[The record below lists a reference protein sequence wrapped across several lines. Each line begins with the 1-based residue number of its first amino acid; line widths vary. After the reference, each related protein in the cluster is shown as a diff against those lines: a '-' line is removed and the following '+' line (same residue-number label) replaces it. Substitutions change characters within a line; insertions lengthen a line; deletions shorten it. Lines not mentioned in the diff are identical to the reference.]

1 MNIKYSIL
9 IPTMNGGKYLIHA
22 INSVLQ
28 NPNNNFELV
37 ISINHSSDDT
47 EESLKNI
54 DDTRI
59 RFIRPKEKLSMAAHY
74 EWCIENARGEWIT
87 ILGDDDGIMPNFF
100 SYCDYLIDKWRD
112 VKVFSFKRAYFFWP
126 DSEDV
131 FGETI
136 LHYVANL
143 EEKIRSCKFDLFL
156 VLAGLREH
164 YDLPQLYTNNL
175 VKKSLVDSIKKKSH
189 GKFYHEVTP
198 DVYSGVA
205 ISLSIYKYLKVGK
218 PLFWT
223 GSSPKSMGVAIAKGN
238 EETDENSS
246 EHFDLAKKDG
256 LNIASQINPLL
267 YKKSDFALNIY
278 ALSSL
283 FNIPFKYNF
292 INKTLLE
299 YLVYGSAFAKNILP
313 SSLKL
318 DSSGLFKQYYYKHIK
333 SRKLNF
339 LILITLF
346 LISFFLISLKQ
357 VYSYIKKYILIISN
371 IENKKLM
378 YIKKRNGLNTIS
390 DANNFLKSNL

>member
-1 MNIKYSIL
+1 
-9 IPTMNGGKYLIHA
+9 MNGGKYLIHA

-37 ISINHSSDDT
+37 ISINHSSDGT

-54 DDTRI
+54 DDKRI

-87 ILGDDDGIMPNFF
+87 ILGDDDGIMPDFF
-100 SYCDYLIDKWRD
+100 SYCDYLINKWGD

-126 DSEDV
+126 ESEDV
-131 FGETI
+131 FGDTI

-143 EEKIRSCKFDLFL
+143 GEKIRLCKFDLFL

-175 VKKSLVDSIKKKSH
+175 VKKSLIDSIKKKSH

-205 ISLSIYKYLKVGK
+205 ISLSIYRYLKVGK

-256 LNIASQINPLL
+256 LNIASQINPFL

-278 ALSSL
+278 VLSSL

-292 INKTLLE
+292 INKKLLE

-318 DSSGLFKQYYYKHIK
+318 DSSSLFKQYYYKHIK

-339 LILITLF
+339 FILITLF

>member
-9 IPTMNGGKYLIHA
+9 IPTMNGGKYLTHA

-37 ISINHSSDDT
+37 VSINHSSDDT
-47 EESLKNI
+47 EESLKKI

-100 SYCDYLIDKWRD
+100 SYCDYLINKWGD

-126 DSEDV
+126 DSKDV

-175 VKKSLVDSIKKKSH
+175 VKKSLIDNIKKKSH

-205 ISLSIYKYLKVGK
+205 ISLSIYRYLKVGK

-238 EETDENSS
+238 KEIDENSS

-292 INKTLLE
+292 INKKLLE

-313 SSLKL
+313 SSLNL
-318 DSSGLFKQYYYKHIK
+318 ESSSLFKKYYYKHIK

-339 LILITLF
+339 LLLITLF

-357 VYSYIKKYILIISN
+357 VYSYIKKNILIISN
-371 IENKKLM
+371 IKNKKLM

>member
-1 MNIKYSIL
+1 
-9 IPTMNGGKYLIHA
+9 MNGGKYLIHA

-37 ISINHSSDDT
+37 ISINHSSDGT
-47 EESLKNI
+47 EEALKNI
-54 DDTRI
+54 DDKRI

-87 ILGDDDGIMPNFF
+87 ILGDDDGIMPDFF
-100 SYCDYLIDKWRD
+100 SYCDYLINKWGD

-126 DSEDV
+126 ESEDV
-131 FGETI
+131 FGDTI

-143 EEKIRSCKFDLFL
+143 GEKIRLCKFDLFL

-175 VKKSLVDSIKKKSH
+175 VKKSLIDSIKKKSH

-205 ISLSIYKYLKVGK
+205 ISLSIYRYLKVGK

-256 LNIASQINPLL
+256 LNIASQINPFL

-278 ALSSL
+278 VLSSL

-292 INKTLLE
+292 INKKLLE

-318 DSSGLFKQYYYKHIK
+318 DSSSLFKQYYYKHIK

-339 LILITLF
+339 FILIILF

-371 IENKKLM
+371 KENKKLM

>member
-1 MNIKYSIL
+1 
-9 IPTMNGGKYLIHA
+9 MNGGKYLIHA

-87 ILGDDDGIMPNFF
+87 ILGDDDGIMPDFF
-100 SYCDYLIDKWRD
+100 SYCDYLINKWGD

-126 DSEDV
+126 ESEDV
-131 FGETI
+131 FGDTI

-143 EEKIRSCKFDLFL
+143 GEKIRLCKFDLFL

-175 VKKSLVDSIKKKSH
+175 VKKSLIDSIKKKSH

-205 ISLSIYKYLKVGK
+205 ISLSIYRYLKVGK

-256 LNIASQINPLL
+256 LNIASQINPFL

-278 ALSSL
+278 VLSSL

-292 INKTLLE
+292 INKKLLE

-318 DSSGLFKQYYYKHIK
+318 DSSSLFKQYYYKHIK

-339 LILITLF
+339 FILIILF

-371 IENKKLM
+371 KENKKLM

>member
-37 ISINHSSDDT
+37 ISINHSSDGT
-47 EESLKNI
+47 EEALKNI
-54 DDTRI
+54 DDKRI

-87 ILGDDDGIMPNFF
+87 ILGDDDGIMPDFF
-100 SYCDYLIDKWRD
+100 SYCDYLINKWGD

-126 DSEDV
+126 ESEDV
-131 FGETI
+131 FGDTI

-143 EEKIRSCKFDLFL
+143 GEKIRLCKFDLFL

-175 VKKSLVDSIKKKSH
+175 VKKSLIDSIKKKSH

-205 ISLSIYKYLKVGK
+205 ISLSIYRYLKVGK

-278 ALSSL
+278 VLSSL

-292 INKTLLE
+292 INKKLLE

-318 DSSGLFKQYYYKHIK
+318 DSSSLFKQYYYKHIK

-339 LILITLF
+339 FILIILF

-371 IENKKLM
+371 KENKKLM

>member
-37 ISINHSSDDT
+37 ISINHSSDGT

-54 DDTRI
+54 DDKRI

-87 ILGDDDGIMPNFF
+87 ILGDDDGIMPDFF
-100 SYCDYLIDKWRD
+100 SYCDYLINKWGD

-126 DSEDV
+126 ESEDV
-131 FGETI
+131 FGDTI

-143 EEKIRSCKFDLFL
+143 GEKIRLCKFDLFL

-175 VKKSLVDSIKKKSH
+175 VKKSLIDSIKKKSH

-205 ISLSIYKYLKVGK
+205 ISLSIYRYLKVGK

-256 LNIASQINPLL
+256 LNIASQINPFL

-278 ALSSL
+278 VLSSL

-292 INKTLLE
+292 INKKLLE

-318 DSSGLFKQYYYKHIK
+318 DSSSLFKQYYYKHIK

-339 LILITLF
+339 FILITLF

>member
-37 ISINHSSDDT
+37 ISINHSSDGT
-47 EESLKNI
+47 EEALKNI
-54 DDTRI
+54 DDKRI

-87 ILGDDDGIMPNFF
+87 ILGDDDGIMPDFF
-100 SYCDYLIDKWRD
+100 SYCDYLINKWGD

-126 DSEDV
+126 ESEDV
-131 FGETI
+131 FGDTI

-143 EEKIRSCKFDLFL
+143 GEKIRLCKFDLFL

-175 VKKSLVDSIKKKSH
+175 VKKSLIDSIKKKSH

-205 ISLSIYKYLKVGK
+205 ISLSIYRYLKVGK

-256 LNIASQINPLL
+256 LNIASQINPFL

-278 ALSSL
+278 VLSSL

-292 INKTLLE
+292 INKKLLE

-318 DSSGLFKQYYYKHIK
+318 DSSSLFKQYYYKHIK

-339 LILITLF
+339 FILIILF

-371 IENKKLM
+371 KENKKLM

>member
-1 MNIKYSIL
+1 
-9 IPTMNGGKYLIHA
+9 MNGGKYLIHA

-28 NPNNNFELV
+28 SPNNNFELV
-37 ISINHSSDDT
+37 ISINHSSDNT
-47 EESLKNI
+47 EESLKII

-87 ILGDDDGIMPNFF
+87 ILGDDDGIMPDFF
-100 SYCDYLIDKWRD
+100 SYCDYLTNKWED

-131 FGETI
+131 FGDTI
-136 LHYVANL
+136 LHYFANF

-164 YDLPQLYTNNL
+164 YELPQLYTNNL
-175 VKKSLVDSIKKKSH
+175 VKKSLIDSIKKKSL

-205 ISLSIYKYLKVGK
+205 ISLSTYSYLKVGK

-238 EETDENSS
+238 EDYDNEEIGENSS

-256 LNIASQINPLL
+256 LNIAAQINPLL

-278 ALSSL
+278 VLSAL

-292 INKTLLE
+292 INKKLLE
-299 YLVYGSAFAKNILP
+299 YIVYGSAFAKNVLP
-313 SSLKL
+313 SSLRL
-318 DSSGLFKQYYYKHIK
+318 DSSSLFKQYYYKHVK
-333 SRKLNF
+333 SRKLNY
-339 LILITLF
+339 LILIILF

-357 VYSYIKKYILIISN
+357 VYSYIKKNILINSSVK
-371 IENKKLM
+371 NKKFM

-390 DANNFLKSNL
+390 DANNFLKGNL

>member
-37 ISINHSSDDT
+37 ISINHSSDGT
-47 EESLKNI
+47 EEALKNI
-54 DDTRI
+54 DDKRI

-87 ILGDDDGIMPNFF
+87 ILGDDDGIMPDFF
-100 SYCDYLIDKWRD
+100 SYCDYLINKWGD

-126 DSEDV
+126 ESEDV
-131 FGETI
+131 FGDTI

-143 EEKIRSCKFDLFL
+143 GEKIRLCKFDLFL

-175 VKKSLVDSIKKKSH
+175 VKKSLIDSIKKKSH

-205 ISLSIYKYLKVGK
+205 ISLSTYSYLKVGK

-256 LNIASQINPLL
+256 LNIASQINPFL

-278 ALSSL
+278 VLSSL

-292 INKTLLE
+292 INKKLLE

-318 DSSGLFKQYYYKHIK
+318 DSSSLFKQYYYKHIK

-339 LILITLF
+339 FILIILF

-357 VYSYIKKYILIISN
+357 VYSYIKKHILIISN